1 MFYYLCKV
9 VSTAASLLYPTYASY
24 KALRPAASV
33 GRTPADQAAHLERWL
48 MFWCVMG
55 CVALWE
61 QWAEWGISWFPFYH
75 EVKTLVVLWLVLPQ
89 IQGATYI
96 YINHLSP
103 FLTSHEGEID
113 AAMSNA
119 RASATKMGIDYLN
132 RALRQARAFLLGN
145 LFADPNASAGAT
157 AAGIGAETPAPDRP
171 PVLAEPELMSGQAT
185 TSSAAVSGLARFAGG
200 LLRQYAPAAIAAG
213 NVLLQP
219 MSKTATTATTS
230 ARAAA
235 AGAGDGSEQ
244 RRRTTRSRRQ
254 ELEAELAALGD
265 YEGGGE
271 AAAAAAA
278 NRSSSS
284 SAAVSDFS
292 SPSSATASESEFPA
306 RDKSTSGTAASLSWH
321 EIVVAEARESAA
333 AATRPSAGSARKSGS
348 WFGWGGAAG
357 AGGGGG
363 VDSAK
368 KDA

>member
-9 VSTAASLLYPTYASY
+9 ISTAASLLYPIYASY

-33 GRTPADQAAHLERWL
+33 DRTPADQAAHLERWL

-61 QWAEWGISWFPFYH
+61 QWAEWGVSWFPFYH

-113 AAMSNA
+113 AAMTNA
-119 RASATKMGIDYLN
+119 RASATKMGMDYLN
-132 RALRQARAFLLGN
+132 RGLRQARAFLLGN
-145 LFADPNASAGAT
+145 LFVEPSADGTTSTGT
-157 AAGIGAETPAPDRP
+157 ETPAPDRP
-171 PVLAEPELMSGQAT
+171 PVLAEPALMSGQQT
-185 TSSAAVSGLARFAGG
+185 TSAAAVSGLARFAGG

-219 MSKTATTATTS
+219 MNKTAASPSSSAAAAATTS
-230 ARAAA
+230 AHAGPASAGQDSETRRRAA
-235 AGAGDGSEQ
+235 
-244 RRRTTRSRRQ
+244 RSRRQ
-254 ELEAELAALGD
+254 ELEAELASLHDPDDAPL
-265 YEGGGE
+265 
-271 AAAAAAA
+271 
-278 NRSSSS
+278 SS
-284 SAAVSDFS
+284 SASETES
-292 SPSSATASESEFPA
+292 S
-306 RDKSTSGTAASLSWH
+306 STTTKAGAGGGGGGVGSLSFV
-321 EIVVAEARESAA
+321 EIVEAEAREYAA
-333 AATRPSAGSARKSGS
+333 SRQAGGARKSGS
-348 WFGWGGAAG
+348 WFGWSSSS
-357 AGGGGG
+357 GGGG

>member
-33 GRTPADQAAHLERWL
+33 GRTPADQAANLERWL

-55 CVALWE
+55 CVAIWE
-61 QWAEWGISWFPFYH
+61 QWAEWSISWFPFYH

-113 AAMSNA
+113 TAMSNA

-145 LFADPNASAGAT
+145 LFVDPNAPAVAGT
-157 AAGIGAETPAPDRP
+157 GAGTETPAPDRP
-171 PVLAEPELMSGQAT
+171 PVLAEAALMSGQQT
-185 TSSAAVSGLARFAGG
+185 TSAAAVSGLARFAGG

-219 MSKTATTATTS
+219 MNKTATSSTS
-230 ARAAA
+230 ARA
-235 AGAGDGSEQ
+235 GPGGVERSSEQ
-244 RRRTTRSRRQ
+244 RRRTNAATTKSRRE
-254 ELEAELAALGD
+254 ELEAEMAALHEQED
-265 YEGGGE
+265 SS
-271 AAAAAAA
+271 AI
-278 NRSSSS
+278 SSSS
-284 SAAVSDFS
+284 ETES
-292 SPSSATASESEFPA
+292 SSKPV
-306 RDKSTSGTAASLSWH
+306 GSLSFV
-321 EIVVAEARESAA
+321 EIAEAEAREYAA
-333 AATRPSAGSARKSGS
+333 AALAAGGGGAGASGARPGARKSGS
-348 WFGWGGAAG
+348 WFGWGGAPS
-357 AGGGGG
+357 
-363 VDSAK
+363 VDSGK